1 MSQNTGNSALNSVI
15 SGGIGDIREWINK
28 LYGEAFAAIYV
39 PPGAKVA
46 LHLDHEISIDYE
58 PKGRRVNHEI
68 PSVSALDLD

>member
-1 MSQNTGNSALNSVI
+1 MSQNSGNSALNSVI

-58 PKGRRVNHEI
+58 PKGRRVNHES
-68 PSVSALDLD
+68 PSVSVLDLD